1 MFTRAQLAF
10 QVYQRLNKS
19 SATPGFYTEEKVNGA
34 LQEALDYVGV
44 KMMLADNGFLKKL
57 DYLDVQANQI
67 TIPIPPHMD
76 MIEEVRYLVGNVY
89 IPLAYDSQW
98 KVPQWS
104 VTSGATNL
112 PASYRIVDNR
122 FYFNPPLGV
131 GGTDFLQ
138 VEYQSY
144 PSIMRNDNQQI
155 DPQFDRAMT
164 YYLVYR
170 ACSILASAMGS
181 TVKPWETEEAVWLNA
196 MQQIVQNR
204 NKQPHPINDFAGF

>member
-1 MFTRAQLAF
+1 MFTRAQLAY
-10 QVYQRLNKS
+10 QTYQRLNKS
-19 SATPGFYTEEKVNGA
+19 SATPGFYTEEKVHGA

-57 DYLDVQANQI
+57 DYLDVTANQV
-67 TIPIPPHMD
+67 TIPIPPHIN

-104 VTSGATNL
+104 PQSGATNL

-131 GGTDFLQ
+131 GGTNYIQ
-138 VEYQSY
+138 IEYQSY

-181 TVKPWETEEAVWLNA
+181 TVKPWEVEETLWLNA

-204 NKQPHPINDFAGF
+204 NKQPIALSDFAGY

>member
-1 MFTRAQLAF
+1 MYSRSDLAY

-19 SATPGFYTEEKVNGA
+19 PLTPGFYTPEKVNSA
-34 LQEALDYVGV
+34 LQEAMDYVAT
-44 KMMLADNGFLKKL
+44 KMMMADQGFLKKL
-57 DYLDVQANQI
+57 SYLDVAANQI
-67 TIPIPPHMD
+67 TLTIPPYMD

-104 VTSGATNL
+104 PQSGATNL
-112 PASYRIVDNR
+112 PASYRIVDNK

-131 GGTDFLQ
+131 GGTDYIQ

-144 PSIMRNDNQQI
+144 PSIMRNNVDQV
-155 DPQFDRAMT
+155 DPQFDRAMI

-170 ACSILASAMGS
+170 ACSILSSAMGS
-181 TVKPWETEEAVWLNA
+181 TVKPWAVEEEIWLKA
-196 MQQIVQNR
+196 MQAIVQKR
-204 NKQPHPINDFAGF
+204 NKQPIALADFAGY